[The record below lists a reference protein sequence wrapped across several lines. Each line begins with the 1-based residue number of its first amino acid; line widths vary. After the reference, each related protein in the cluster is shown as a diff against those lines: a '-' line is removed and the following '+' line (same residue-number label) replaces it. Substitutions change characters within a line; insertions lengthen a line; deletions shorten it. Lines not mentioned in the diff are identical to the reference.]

1 MVTLESLRATLEA
14 LPASDGRDTA
24 LVWVRETPTTRGG
37 TMRAWMQAHHGE
49 RVDTLQASH
58 SNGRLWAPLGRTVD
72 ASRATRVELNGS
84 SRHYAGCRVIA
95 SSATVL
101 AVTSSDAL
109 IIYRVSGE

>member
-14 LPASDGRDTA
+14 LPA
-24 LVWVRETPTTRGG
+24 RGG
-37 TMRAWMQAHHGE
+37 TMRAWIQAHNGK

-58 SNGRLWAPLGRTVD
+58 SGRNIWAPLGRTVD
-72 ASRATRVELNGS
+72 AMSHAGRVSLLTEDGAS
-84 SRHYAGCRVIA
+84 ARYYAGCRVIG

-101 AVTSSDAL
+101 AVTSDDAL